1 MDTNA
6 LFSTDEHE
14 GSSYYL
20 LCYKNKMFP
29 IVSYIGYVFK
39 YHTQK
44 TQYEWNL
51 SNLAR
56 TFFVALHQKNWS
68 YIFIKMK
75 YIFIDKILDV
85 C

>member
-1 MDTNA
+1 MMDTNA

-44 TQYEWNL
+44 TQYE
-51 SNLAR
+51 
-56 TFFVALHQKNWS
+56 
-68 YIFIKMK
+68 
-75 YIFIDKILDV
+75 
-85 C
+85 